1 MDIQQLKSLK
11 ILIIGDSCTDMYNYG
26 TCDRISPEAPV
37 PVLRTTFREE
47 KPGMALNVQKNLEAM
62 GHETMIITNTEK
74 IVKERF
80 VDQRT
85 MQHSFASTQER
96 VKS

>member
-11 ILIIGDSCTDMYNYG
+11 ILVIGDSCTDIYNYG

-37 PVLRTTFREE
+37 PVLRTTFKEE
-47 KPGMALNVQKNLEAM
+47 KPGMALNVQKNLEAL
-62 GHETMIITNTEK
+62 GHKTMIITNPETIK
-74 IVKERF
+74 KERF

-85 MQHSFASTQER
+85 MQHLLR
-96 VKS
+96 VDSG